1 MSGVRIGILGGTFN
15 PIHIGHLLL
24 ADTAREALT
33 LDRVLFVPTRQPPHK
48 RVRDLLPGPTRMEI
62 IQLAI
67 RDHPAFVASDIEL
80 QRKGPSYSID
90 TVSILRR
97 QLPQAKLFLLVGE
110 DLLTVRWLAWTEL
123 KRLCTVVAVHRPGAR
138 PGSRQRQ
145 AGTRSRQG
153 IKWLPMPQVEIASS
167 EIRKRLKAGRSIR
180 YLVPRPVERYL
191 WQHRLFG
198 AYAPGTRYRTGLR

>member
-1 MSGVRIGILGGTFN
+1 MMRLGILGGTFN
-15 PIHIGHLLL
+15 PIHLGHLML
-24 ADTAREALT
+24 AETAREALT

-67 RDHPAFVASDIEL
+67 RDHSAFVASDIEL
-80 QRKGPSYSID
+80 QRNGPSYSID

-123 KRLCTVVAVHRPGAR
+123 KKLCTVVAVRRPGAR
-138 PGSRQRQ
+138 SP
-145 AGTRSRQG
+145 RSRRG

-191 WQHRLFG
+191 RQHRLFG
-198 AYAPGTRYRTGLR
+198 ATPQVTSGQ

>member
-1 MSGVRIGILGGTFN
+1 MMSGVRIGILGGTFN

-48 RVRDLLPGPTRMEI
+48 RVRDLLPGPTRMKI

-67 RDHPAFVASDIEL
+67 RDHSAFVASDIEL

-110 DLLTVRWLAWTEL
+110 DLLTVRWLAWAEL

-138 PGSRQRQ
+138 PGARQRQ

-180 YLVPRPVERYL
+180 YLVPRSVERYL
-191 WQHRLFG
+191 RQHRLFG
-198 AYAPGTRYRTGLR
+198 ASTPGI